1 MVIVEVG
8 LYTEIVV
15 SGKVKTAKAKMVHV
29 KERSDVRQEIVVQ
42 STLLMYAFV
51 KTFVLFWKCC
61 RRRQMRRW
69 IAQEIHEPL

>member
-1 MVIVEVG
+1 MIVEVG

-15 SGKVKTAKAKMVHV
+15 SGKVKAAKAKIHV
-29 KERSDVRQEIVVQ
+29 KERSDVGQEIEVQ

-69 IAQEIHEPL
+69 IAQAIHEPL